1 MGIQHHEV
9 AENATSIHISSA
21 TPSVI
26 NATTTDTA
34 NLAFERIFQV
44 TDAAGANT
52 GWTDSTY
59 NNVIPRGFQFNGLE
73 GNPTGAAG
81 AFMSYI
87 PAGTQRADGNT
98 TEGIFSLDV
107 FGATDANDYA
117 NQISTYLNFFTF
129 GNGNPIYARNA
140 DGSLNDSTATTY
152 YFRLKDGVEFSRN
165 GSVIYFHDTLNTV
178 TEAITWDLGT
188 NGSGATFIN
197 TGSINGFSVTG
208 DNDYSNVR
216 DTANA
221 FRTLT
226 REMYSCNGTNRTF
239 PLTNMPE
246 AVGNIEVI
254 LDIPSPASQ
263 ERVYDWQ
270 FIQGTK
276 SIFFNEDRP
285 IPGGREN
292 AIPPAGSTLTV
303 VYYALGSTSE
313 PLTTTNYEDGG
324 SYTRLGYDNNLVDS
338 HAFGD
343 FSRYFDVNIDFDA
356 TPNRNQFGGIRI
368 TSPNTSSAGADSPIN
383 LSPDEQG
390 VDGRWALLYG
400 NNTRTSPGW
409 LTDNRF
415 MCNGLAADSTAAD
428 VRDQFVAN
436 YDKNTSGTT
445 IATLGTVEA
454 IGVSGFRFTP
464 FTGAYTDVFL
474 PQDTWGAGTIAAGPT
489 TTGFE
494 PALTTYFDS
503 DKMYFE
509 DNATLTIGGGNT
521 FKIGY
526 WLQPQFLATN
536 TRFTLDNGHLVVS
549 GSGKYQITGNA
560 RNEGRST
567 ARNGMLFEMLNGSSY
582 DNKVQRVSTA
592 TDISGFST
600 LTGAN
605 ASTQW
610 FPSQFDHQQ
619 GYLQVNFQDSFYNDF
634 SPQRTNHFFAP
645 GIYNNFKVTIDKPEG
660 GSQASNFGIFGQD
673 KVLDNFAIDIIS
685 AGSQDFNIFA
695 TATTSYASPDLSNP
709 KFINFAWATEI
720 PASETIDG
728 LPRAQ
733 GLDSAWWNTT
743 TFQYPTQSVIN
754 RMTWRDLQVTPAD
767 RLNTSRGRCQNFS
780 LGNLLYQGNPV
791 DGVTG
796 VFPYSAYNEGYSFTL
811 SSASVA
817 ETSGLGTVSMWN
829 TYDPSF
835 FYGGQP
841 LDRVIDSAYYQ
852 DETVED
858 LKVCIEGL
866 QGLANQPEGTGRL
879 AGDVSQGAAYP
890 EAGGDVNNGTGY
902 PDMVTNTVN
911 TSANVFDNTQD
922 AKQNHPWNP
931 TNLQE
936 SIEHSVG
943 ANGDTNITAT
953 TANQAGQLE
962 PGTTFIQHSST
973 SVTAITTD
981 ALVITSVGGNILWTS
996 GLGVPADISAVN
1008 GIQIVGSGNTY
1019 ETTVTLTFDSDNRD
1033 SGTITFGTRPG
1044 EIQALTQFNLVD
1056 IVDSVTSNHT
1066 VTGVNGETGVI
1077 TFTPALVGDLQSPTF
1092 FETLHVYVTNANGL
1106 EDIRYNADNKLLA
1119 GTTYQGEFND
1129 NNGFNVCYLRGVNV
1143 SSLGNGDGTFTIP
1156 RLYTDNND
1164 IAGSQLNDWFVYRRR
1179 NGFRPAFRNIAFND
1193 SEVVEAIQFDPIL
1206 DPYWESNTT
1215 EGIKVFTDAIDA
1227 IKTGNA
1233 APLVSTGTV
1242 SFITTSSSTGLPNNH
1257 NTIYRRMELAD
1268 NEQLVTGTKTA
1279 YGGRA
1284 SKFSRVFDLD
1294 NPVQGNL
1301 AVLNE
1306 TIGMTFGLRNDTLKG
1321 TGAEATT
1328 ILGYNVGDNVFELDV
1343 VGARQLQMDVVGNS
1357 GGDGIVVTNGG
1368 SGVLILANS
1377 NWNADS
1383 LDLQVPANILA
1394 TTITTVGNQEY
1405 EGDTNLQSSTLTTAA
1420 GDVTFDAVEQATAT
1434 TIDLDAGTLTVVGN
1448 ATFIA
1453 ESSIDVDTVAM
1464 GTSFLL
1470 NDSIMITNFI
1480 TGGAL
1485 SMANDSRLE
1494 IFNDV
1499 VLSGTMD
1506 DSTIIAD
1513 GRLQLTGDTTAMA
1526 ITGFDG
1532 NEVVVLDGTSLND
1545 IVENTGNISINANTD
1560 GSRFGTLSNPA
1571 GSITFAAGISIL
1583 DTDAYSGGTITLA
1596 NTVGSTDN
1604 GSNSTFNASTIS
1616 QPQTTGNSI
1625 TRCNLTAT
1633 NVTVTNATDCIMDGS
1648 TTNTI
1653 IGDSLRNVWLHDGR
1667 VNPGAGVTSPTSTED
1682 TITVNGVDLR
1692 LTGNITDLRV
1702 GSGIR
1707 AGYIATLNNFTD
1719 GIIDCEQLF
1728 VDKNITGS
1736 TIDTYQLNSTAFPGN
1751 DTITS
1756 NITIGKLL
1764 SGDADQPTSQ
1774 IEDNVSSAIS
1784 LRHNTR
1790 LVVEGTQEAST
1801 AASISGPTDTNTAEV
1816 QFGTPVEGGFLT
1828 DITILSAPTDDNV
1841 NWSPISF
1848 DNVDINATQVG
1859 RLRFQST
1866 GDVNILKGP
1875 QHTSG
1880 TSDFDQSSSALQAW
1894 KEDSP
1899 GFVNLDWLGSDTSVA
1914 PIPIANVAQT
1924 NGWDTLIVDQRLAN
1938 EGTGKVWK
1946 LIRGTETSESDVY
1959 NVRAEAWDF
1968 ALGEEIQ
1975 TDVSISN
1982 AIGSTVDLVIPASYS
1997 DRPTGAG
2004 DVTTPNPTVQ
2014 AYYDQNPW
2022 NIELPLVPFTITYTR
2037 AGIGRLEVYYRGLD
2051 GVMGL
2056 KIIPYGADAST
2067 TITLDETEV
2076 AVNSTPV
2083 ATVSSA
2089 DTNGLGVGINET
2101 LILGVTLNIE
2111 VSGNNLKASSFDR
2124 PFTTVQAAAR
2134 YNNATLTGDTFNQ
2147 KIYLSGKNLM
2157 PEEVSEATLSQIW
2170 LEGMCNETQ
2179 TANSAP
2185 MHVILRQE
2193 NADATVTNAAYWFG
2207 AQQSRF
2213 EYNEQ
2218 KMSFTSTTSNADD
2231 QDRACSFMLHTGT
2244 SLTADDAQNI
2254 ATLANEYFSIFTVPT
2269 SLNAAQISTLVEEDI
2284 EGILDRRDLTK
2295 DNTFRIGLGIPT
2307 KKS

>member
-1 MGIQHHEV
+1 MGIQHHEI

-26 NATTTDTA
+26 NATTSDTA
-34 NLAFERIFQV
+34 GLAFERIFQV
-44 TDAAGANT
+44 TDAAGINT
-52 GWTDSTY
+52 DWTDAAY
-59 NNVIPRGFQFNGLE
+59 NAVSPRGFQFNGLA

-81 AFMSYI
+81 AFLSYI
-87 PAGTQRADGNT
+87 PAGTLRADGNT

-117 NQISTYLNFFTF
+117 EQIVTYLNFFTL

-140 DGSLNDSTATTY
+140 DGSLNDGGSIY
-152 YFRLKDGVEFSRN
+152 YFVLRDGVEFSRN
-165 GSVIYFHDTLNTV
+165 GSVIYFHDTLNLE
-178 TEAITWDLGT
+178 TEAIAWDLGT
-188 NGSGATFIN
+188 NGSGANFIS

-221 FRTLT
+221 FRTSI
-226 REMYSCNGTNRTF
+226 REMYACNGTNRDF

-246 AVGNIEVI
+246 ATGNIEI
-254 LDIPSPASQ
+254 IHDDPFTPFQGRLFN
-263 ERVYDWQ
+263 WQ
-270 FIQGTK
+270 IVRGTK
-276 SIFFNEDRP
+276 TINFNADS
-285 IPGGREN
+285 IPG
-292 AIPPAGSTLTV
+292 AGTTITV

-343 FSRYFDVNIDFDA
+343 FSEYFDVNIDFDA

-390 VDGRWALLYG
+390 VAGRWAILYG
-400 NNTRTSPGW
+400 NSSRTSPGW

-415 MCNGLAADSTAAD
+415 MCNGLTATSTAAD

-436 YDKNTSGTT
+436 VGKTTSGGDRTL
-445 IATLGTVEA
+445 LGTVEA

-464 FTGAYTDVFL
+464 FTGSYTDVFL
-474 PQDTWGAGTIAAGPT
+474 PSDTWGAGTIAAGPT
-489 TTGFE
+489 TRGFE

-567 ARNGMLFEMLNGSSY
+567 ARNGMLFEMINGSSY

-645 GIYNNFKVTIDKPEG
+645 GIYNNFKITIDKPDG

-673 KVLDNFAIDIIS
+673 KVLDNLAIDIIS

-709 KFINFAWATEI
+709 KFINFAWATAI

-728 LPRAQ
+728 TARAQ

-754 RMTWRDLQVTPAD
+754 RMTWRDLQETPAD

-796 VFPYSAYNEGYSFTL
+796 VFPYSAYNVGYSFTL
-811 SSASVA
+811 SSASTT

-835 FYGGQP
+835 FYSGNP
-841 LDRVIDSAYYQ
+841 LNRVIDSAYYQ
-852 DETVED
+852 DNTVED

-922 AKQNHPWNP
+922 AKQNHPWAP
-931 TNLQE
+931 TDIITTVTHADRN
-936 SIEHSVG
+936 SG
-943 ANGDTNITAT
+943 ATFLAAT
-953 TANQAGQLE
+953 PSGQVADLRK
-962 PGTTFIQHSST
+962 GSTFIQHSST
-973 SVTAITTD
+973 SVTDLSNAMT
-981 ALVITSVGGNILWTS
+981 ITSGGGTTFRWTS
-996 GLGVPADISAVN
+996 GLQIGDVSTAN
-1008 GIQIVGSGNTY
+1008 GIRIVSSNNVY
-1019 ETTVTLTFDSDNRD
+1019 ETSVTVTFDSDNND
-1033 SGTITFGTRPG
+1033 SGTIVFGSAQN
-1044 EIQALTQFNLVD
+1044 ELTTLTEFYPVF
-1056 IVDSVTSNHT
+1056 IVDGVTSDHT
-1066 VTGVNGETGVI
+1066 VTNVDHNAGVV
-1077 TFTPALVGDLQSPTF
+1077 TFTPALVGGLSSPTVF
-1092 FETLHVYVTNANGL
+1092 TTNPIYVTNEKGL
-1106 EDIRYNADNKLLA
+1106 EDIRYCEDNKLLA
-1119 GTTYQGEFND
+1119 GATYQGAFND

-1193 SEVVEAIQFDPIL
+1193 SEVVEAVQFDPIL
-1206 DPYWESNTT
+1206 DPYWESNTL
-1215 EGIKVFTDAIDA
+1215 EGIKVFTDDIDGV
-1227 IKTGNA
+1227 KTGNS

-1242 SFITTSSSTGLPNNH
+1242 SFITTGSTTGLPNNH
-1257 NTIYRRMELAD
+1257 NTVYRRIELAD
-1268 NEQLVTGTKTA
+1268 NEQLVTGTKTP
-1279 YGGRA
+1279 YGGRS

-1306 TIGMTFGLRNDTLKG
+1306 TIGMTFGLRDNIFKG

-1343 VGARQLQMDVVGNS
+1343 AGARTLQMDVVGNS

-1368 SGVLILANS
+1368 SGVLTLSNS
-1377 NWNADS
+1377 SWNADS
-1383 LDLQVPANILA
+1383 VDVKVPTNIFS

-1405 EGDTNLQSSTLTTAA
+1405 EGDTNVQSSTLTTPT
-1420 GDVTFDAVEQATAT
+1420 GDITFDKVEEATAS
-1434 TIDLDAGTLTVVGN
+1434 TIDLDAGTLTVVGD

-1453 ESSIDVDTVAM
+1453 ESNINVTTVAM

-1470 NDSIMITNFI
+1470 NNSTMVADTI

-1485 SMANDSRLE
+1485 SLQNNSRLE
-1494 IFNDV
+1494 IFNDST
-1499 VLSGTMD
+1499 LSGEMD
-1506 DSTIIAD
+1506 DSTIITD
-1513 GRLQLTGDTTAMA
+1513 GDLTLTNTTQSMIINGFGGDENLNLSGTGDGDTIDNVAAVTYDPTAH
-1526 ITGFDG
+1526 IT
-1532 NEVVVLDGTSLND
+1532 NET
-1545 IVENTGNISINANTD
+1545 
-1560 GSRFGTLSNPA
+1560 
-1571 GSITFAAGISIL
+1571 ITAS
-1583 DTDAYSGGTITLA
+1583 GTITLP
-1596 NTVGSTDN
+1596 NEVSGPL
-1604 GSNSTFNASTIS
+1604 GSNSTFIGDTIS
-1616 QPQTTGNSI
+1616 QPQTTGNKI
-1625 TRCNLTAT
+1625 DRCNLIARLL
-1633 NVTVTNATDCIMDGS
+1633 TVVNATDCIMDG
-1648 TTNTI
+1648 TDRNTI
-1653 IGDSLRNVWLHDGR
+1653 VGDSVRNVWLHDGR
-1667 VNPGAGVTSPTSTED
+1667 VNPGAGVTTPTSTED

-1692 LTGNITDLRV
+1692 LNGDITDLRV

-1707 AGYIATLNNFTD
+1707 AGYIATLNNFID
-1719 GIIDCEQLF
+1719 GILFCEQLF
-1728 VDKNITGS
+1728 VDKNISGS
-1736 TIDTYQLNSTAFPGN
+1736 TVDTLQLNSTDFPGN
-1751 DTITS
+1751 DAITS

-1764 SGDADQPTSQ
+1764 STDLDQPTSQ
-1774 IEDNVSSAIS
+1774 IEDNVSSTIN
-1784 LRHNTR
+1784 LRHNTH
-1790 LVVEGTQEAST
+1790 LILEGTQLEST
-1801 AASISGPTDTNTAEV
+1801 AASISGPTDSNTAEV
-1816 QFGTPVEGGFLT
+1816 EFGTPVEGGFLT
-1828 DITILSAPTDDNV
+1828 DITILKATTSDTKD
-1841 NWSPISF
+1841 WSPLSF
-1848 DNVDINATQVG
+1848 DNVDMSATEVG
-1859 RLRFQST
+1859 RIRFDST
-1866 GDVNILKGP
+1866 GDVTILRGP
-1875 QHTSG
+1875 QPSG
-1880 TSDFDQSSSALQAW
+1880 TVSDFDQSSSALQAW

-1899 GFVNLDWLGSDTSVA
+1899 GFVNLDWIGALAVA
-1914 PIPIANVAQT
+1914 PIAISEVAT
-1924 NGWDTLIVDQRLAN
+1924 SNGWEYLIVDQKQ
-1938 EGTGKVWK
+1938 EGGEIWK
-1946 LIRGTETSESDVY
+1946 IIKGTETSEANVF
-1959 NVRAEAWDF
+1959 NVRAEVHSTT
-1968 ALGEEIQ
+1968 Q
-1975 TDVSISN
+1975 TDVSVSN
-1982 AIGSTVDLVIPASYS
+1982 GIGSDVVITTPDSFEDA
-1997 DRPTGAG
+1997 PTGAG
-2004 DVTTPNPTVQ
+2004 STTVPTT
-2014 AYYDQNPW
+2014 ANGLSNYYSVAPW
-2022 NIELPLVPFTITYTR
+2022 SIELPVEPFTLTFTR
-2037 AGIGRLEVYYRGLD
+2037 PGVHRLEVHYTDRG
-2051 GVMGL
+2051 GVSQAKYLG
-2056 KIIPYGADAST
+2056 YGSDAT
-2067 TITLDETEV
+2067 DTITLDETEV
-2076 AVNSTPV
+2076 AINTTVNSYT
-2083 ATVSSA
+2083 SA
-2089 DTNGLGVGINET
+2089 ADSLGVGIGT
-2101 LILGVTLNIE
+2101 TAYLVLGIDANIE
-2111 VSGNNLKASSFDR
+2111 VSTNNLKSGSFER
-2124 PFTTVQAAAR
+2124 LLTTAEAAASF
-2134 YNNATLTGDTFNQ
+2134 NSATTTGTVSN
-2147 KIYLSGKNLM
+2147 KKLYLSGKNLDAEVQ
-2157 PEEVSEATLSQIW
+2157 PEPNLSQIW
-2170 LEGMCNETQ
+2170 MEGMCNITQ
-2179 TANSAP
+2179 TLTSSALIE
-2185 MHVILRQE
+2185 VIIQE
-2193 NADATVTNAAYWFG
+2193 GNAAFFG
-2207 AQQSRF
+2207 FLPARF
-2213 EYNEQ
+2213 QYNENR
-2218 KMSFTSTTSNADD
+2218 MSFTSTTAVSASTEENCA
-2231 QDRACSFMLHTGT
+2231 FMQHTGG
-2244 SLTADDAQNI
+2244 SATARAAQNI
-2254 ATLANEYFSIFTVPT
+2254 ATLGNEDFGINTIPANSFTTP
-2269 SLNAAQISTLVEEDI
+2269 EEI
-2284 EGILDRRDLTK
+2284 EAILDRRDLTK
-2295 DNTFRIGLGIPT
+2295 DNVENIGLGIPT
-2307 KKS
+2307 DVSEE

>member
-1 MGIQHHEV
+1 MGIQHHEI

-44 TDAAGANT
+44 TDAAGAGT
-52 GWTDSTY
+52 DWTDAAY
-59 NNVIPRGFQFNGLE
+59 NAVSPRGFQFNGLS
-73 GNPTGAAG
+73 GNPTGAEG

-87 PAGTQRADGNT
+87 PAGTLRADGNT

-107 FGATDANDYA
+107 FGATDANDYV
-117 NQISTYLNFFTF
+117 NQIVTYLNFFTL

-140 DGSLNDSTATTY
+140 DGSLNDGGSIY

-165 GSVIYFHDTLNTV
+165 GSVIYFHDTLNIN

-188 NGSGATFIN
+188 NGSGATFIS

-208 DNDYSNVR
+208 NNDYSNVR

-221 FRTLT
+221 FRTLI
-226 REMYSCNGTNRTF
+226 REMYSCDGENRTF

-254 LDIPSPASQ
+254 LDIPSTPPF
-263 ERVYDWQ
+263 EDRVYDWQ

-276 SIFFNEDRP
+276 SIFFNEDRL
-285 IPGGREN
+285 IPGGTES

-343 FSRYFDVNIDFDA
+343 FSKYYDVNIDFDA

-368 TSPNTSSAGADSPIN
+368 TTPNTSSAGADSPIN

-390 VDGRWALLYG
+390 VAGRWALLYG

-409 LTDNRF
+409 LTSNRF
-415 MCNGLAADSTAAD
+415 MCNGLTATSTAAD

-445 IATLGTVEA
+445 IATFGTVEA

-464 FTGAYTDVFL
+464 FTGAYTNVFL
-474 PQDTWGAGTIAAGPT
+474 PSDTWGAGTIAAGPT
-489 TTGFE
+489 TRGFE

-509 DNATLTIGGGNT
+509 DDTTLTIGGGNT
-521 FKIGY
+521 FKMGY
-526 WLQPQFLATN
+526 WLQPQFLANN
-536 TRFTLDNGHLVVS
+536 TRFTLDNGHFVTS

-560 RNEGRST
+560 KNEGRST
-567 ARNGMLFEMLNGSSY
+567 PRNGMLFEMLNGSSY
-582 DNKVQRVSTA
+582 DNQVKRVSTA
-592 TDISGFST
+592 ADISGFST
-600 LTGAN
+600 LMGAN

-645 GIYNNFKVTIDKPEG
+645 GIYNNFKVTIDKPDG

-695 TATTSYASPDLSNP
+695 TATTSYTSPDLSNP
-709 KFINFAWATEI
+709 KFIDFAWNTAI

-728 LPRAQ
+728 AGRAQ

-811 SSASVA
+811 SSAAVA

-835 FYGGQP
+835 FYSGQP

-922 AKQNHPWNP
+922 AKQNHPWAPTPIITSVTHANRNSGATFLAANP
-931 TNLQE
+931 
-936 SIEHSVG
+936 S
-943 ANGDTNITAT
+943 
-953 TANQAGQLE
+953 GQVADLRT
-962 PGTTFIQHSST
+962 GSTFIQHSST
-973 SVTAITTD
+973 SVTDLSNAMT
-981 ALVITSVGGNILWTS
+981 ITSGGGNTYMWTS
-996 GLGVPADISAVN
+996 GLQIGDVSTAN
-1008 GIQIVGSGNTY
+1008 GIRIVSSSNVY
-1019 ETTVTLTFDSDNRD
+1019 ETSVVITFDSDNRD
-1033 SGTITFGTRPG
+1033 SGTITFGSAPS
-1044 EIQALTQFNLVD
+1044 EITTLTQFYPVF
-1056 IVDSVTSNHT
+1056 IVDGVTSNHT
-1066 VTGVNGETGVI
+1066 VTNVDHNAGVV
-1077 TFTPALVGDLQSPTF
+1077 TFTPALVGTLESPTVF
-1092 FETLHVYVTNANGL
+1092 TTNPIYVTNENGL
-1106 EDIRYNADNKLLA
+1106 EDIRYCEDNKLLA
-1119 GTTYQGEFND
+1119 GPTYQGAFND

-1193 SEVVEAIQFDPIL
+1193 GEIVEAVQFDPIL
-1206 DPYWESNTT
+1206 DPYWESNTL
-1215 EGIKVFTDAIDA
+1215 EGIKVFTDAIDGV
-1227 IKTGNA
+1227 KTGNS
-1233 APLVSTGTV
+1233 APIVSTGTV

-1257 NTIYRRMELAD
+1257 NTVYRRIELAD
-1268 NEQLVTGTKTA
+1268 NEQLVTGTKDRYNNTS
-1279 YGGRA
+1279 

-1306 TIGMTFGLRNDTLKG
+1306 TIGMTLLLRNDTLKG

-1328 ILGYNVGDNVFELDV
+1328 INGYNVGDNVFELDV
-1343 VGARQLQMDVVGNS
+1343 AGTRTLQMDVVGNS
-1357 GGDGIVVTNGG
+1357 GGDGIVVTDGSNGTA
-1368 SGVLILANS
+1368 VLTLANS
-1377 NWNADS
+1377 DWNVDNVDS
-1383 LDLQVPANILA
+1383 KVTSIVLA
-1394 TTITTVGNQEY
+1394 STVTTVGDQMY
-1405 EGDTNLQSSTLTTAA
+1405 EKNLQLNSSTLTTPT
-1420 GDVTFDAVEQATAT
+1420 GDITFDGVSQGTTA
-1434 TIDLDAGTLTVVGN
+1434 TIDLDAGTLTTTGA

-1453 ESSIDVDTVAM
+1453 QSSIDVTTSAM
-1464 GTSFLL
+1464 GSTFVL
-1470 NDSIMITNFI
+1470 NDSMMVADTI

-1485 SMANDSRLE
+1485 SMANNSRLE
-1494 IFNDV
+1494 IFNAST
-1499 VLSGTMD
+1499 LSGTMD
-1506 DSTIIAD
+1506 DSTIITD
-1513 GRLQLTGDTTAMA
+1513 GDLTLTGETTNMT
-1526 ITGFDG
+1526 ITGFGGDEDVNLGGVADG
-1532 NEVVVLDGTSLND
+1532 DTIANVADVTYDADAHITN
-1545 IVENTGNISINANTD
+1545 NT
-1560 GSRFGTLSNPA
+1560 
-1571 GSITFAAGISIL
+1571 ITAS
-1583 DTDAYSGGTITLA
+1583 GTITLS
-1596 NTVGSTDN
+1596 NEVTGPL
-1604 GSNSTFNASTIS
+1604 GSNSTFTAATIT
-1616 QPQTTGNSI
+1616 QPQTAGNKI
-1625 TRCNLTAT
+1625 DRCNLIADS
-1633 NVTVTNATDCIMDGS
+1633 VTVVNATDCIMDGT
-1648 TTNTI
+1648 TTNI
-1653 IGDSLRNVWLHDGR
+1653 VIGDSLRNLWLHDGR
-1667 VNPGAGVTSPTSTED
+1667 VNPGAGVTTPTSTED

-1692 LTGNITDLRV
+1692 LTGNITSLGV

-1707 AGYIATLNNFTD
+1707 AGYIATLNNFID
-1719 GIIDCEQLF
+1719 GNVDCQQLF

-1736 TIDTYQLNSTAFPGN
+1736 VIDTYQLNSTDFPGN

-1764 SGDADQPTSQ
+1764 STDADQPTSV
-1774 IEDNVSSAIS
+1774 IEDNVSSTIL

-1790 LVVEGTQEAST
+1790 LNLEGTQEAST
-1801 AASISGPTDTNTAEV
+1801 AASISGPVDTNTAQV

-1828 DITILSAPTDDNV
+1828 DITILNAAVSDSVD
-1841 NWSPISF
+1841 WSPLSF
-1848 DNVDINATQVG
+1848 DNVDMDATVSG
-1859 RLRFQST
+1859 RIRFAST
-1866 GDVNILKGP
+1866 GDVNILRGP
-1875 QHTSG
+1875 QHTG
-1880 TSDFDQSSSALQAW
+1880 GLSDFDASSSALQAW
-1894 KEDSP
+1894 KEDAP
-1899 GFVNLDWLGSDTSVA
+1899 GFVNLDWLGSDDSVA
-1914 PIPIANVAQT
+1914 PIPIANVAT
-1924 NGWDTLIVDQRLAN
+1924 ANGWEYLIVDQRLAG
-1938 EGTGKVWK
+1938 EGSGKVWK
-1946 LIRGTETSESDVY
+1946 LIKGTETSETNVF
-1959 NVRAEAWDF
+1959 NVRAEAWNF
-1968 ALGEEIQ
+1968 ALGAEIE

-1982 AIGSTVDLVIPASYS
+1982 GIGSDVTITTPADFEDAPS
-1997 DRPTGAG
+1997 GAG
-2004 DVTTPNPTVQ
+2004 SNSTPSAELE
-2014 AYYDQNPW
+2014 AYYDQAPW
-2022 NIELPLVPFTITYTR
+2022 NVFLPVEPFTLTFTR
-2037 AGIGRLEVYYRGLD
+2037 PGVHRLEVHYTDRG
-2051 GVMGL
+2051 GVSQAKYLG
-2056 KIIPYGADAST
+2056 YGANATD

-2076 AVNSTPV
+2076 QINTTVNAYT
-2083 ATVSSA
+2083 SA
-2089 DTNGLGVGINET
+2089 ADSLGVGIGTTAYLVEG
-2101 LILGVTLNIE
+2101 IDANIE
-2111 VSGNNLKASSFDR
+2111 VSTNNLKSGSFDR
-2124 PFTTVQAAAR
+2124 PLSTADAAAR
-2134 YNNATLTGDTFNQ
+2134 FNSATTTGTVSNKKLF
-2147 KIYLSGKNLM
+2147 LSGSMLDA
-2157 PEEVSEATLSQIW
+2157 EEQSEPALSQIW
-2170 LEGMCNETQ
+2170 LEGMCNITQ
-2179 TANSAP
+2179 TTTGSAL
-2185 MHVILRQE
+2185 IE
-2193 NADATVTNAAYWFG
+2193 III
-2207 AQQSRF
+2207 QQSNANFFGFQQQRF
-2213 EYNEQ
+2213 TYNEQ
-2218 KMSFTSTTSNADD
+2218 RVSFTSTTAVSDSTEENS
-2231 QDRACSFMLHTGT
+2231 SFMLHTGT
-2244 SLTADDAQNI
+2244 SSTAQEAQNI
-2254 ATLANEYFSIFTVPT
+2254 ATLANEFFGINTVPSVSFT
-2269 SLNAAQISTLVEEDI
+2269 SPDDI
-2284 EGILDRRDLTK
+2284 RAILDARDLTK
-2295 DNTFRIGLGIPT
+2295 QNVKLIGQLRPVNE
-2307 KKS
+2307 S

>member
-1 MGIQHHEV
+1 MGIQHHEI

-44 TDAAGANT
+44 TDAAGAGT
-52 GWTDSTY
+52 DWTDAAY
-59 NNVIPRGFQFNGLE
+59 NAVSPRGFQFNGLS
-73 GNPTGAAG
+73 GNPTGAEG

-87 PAGTQRADGNT
+87 PAGTLRADGNT

-107 FGATDANDYA
+107 FGATDANDYV
-117 NQISTYLNFFTF
+117 NQIVTYLNFFTL

-140 DGSLNDSTATTY
+140 DGSLNDGGSIY

-165 GSVIYFHDTLNTV
+165 GSVIYFHDTLNIN

-188 NGSGATFIN
+188 NGSGATFIS

-208 DNDYSNVR
+208 NNDYSNVR

-221 FRTLT
+221 FRTLI
-226 REMYSCNGTNRTF
+226 REMYSCDGENRTF

-254 LDIPSPASQ
+254 LDIPSTPPF
-263 ERVYDWQ
+263 EDRVYDWQ

-276 SIFFNEDRP
+276 SIFFNEDRL
-285 IPGGREN
+285 IPGGTES

-343 FSRYFDVNIDFDA
+343 FSKYYEVNIDFDA

-368 TSPNTSSAGADSPIN
+368 TTPNTSSAGADSPIN

-390 VDGRWALLYG
+390 VAGRWALLYG

-409 LTDNRF
+409 LTSNRF

-445 IATLGTVEA
+445 IATFGTVEA

-464 FTGAYTDVFL
+464 FTGAYTNVFL
-474 PQDTWGAGTIAAGPT
+474 PSDTWGAGTIAAGPT
-489 TTGFE
+489 TRGFE

-509 DNATLTIGGGNT
+509 DDTTLTIGGGNT
-521 FKIGY
+521 FKMGY
-526 WLQPQFLATN
+526 WLQPQFLANN
-536 TRFTLDNGHLVVS
+536 TRFTLDNGHFVTS

-560 RNEGRST
+560 KNEGRST
-567 ARNGMLFEMLNGSSY
+567 PRNGMLFEMINGSSY
-582 DNKVQRVSTA
+582 DNQVKRVSTA
-592 TDISGFST
+592 ADISGFST
-600 LTGAN
+600 LMGAN

-645 GIYNNFKVTIDKPEG
+645 GIYNNFKVTIDKPDG
-660 GSQASNFGIFGQD
+660 GTQASNFGIFGQD

-695 TATTSYASPDLSNP
+695 TATTSYTSPDLSNP
-709 KFINFAWATEI
+709 KFIDFAWNTAI

-728 LPRAQ
+728 AGRAQ

-754 RMTWRDLQVTPAD
+754 RMTWRDLQETPAD

-811 SSASVA
+811 SSAAVA

-922 AKQNHPWNP
+922 AKQNHPWAPTPIITSVTHANRNSGATFLAANP
-931 TNLQE
+931 
-936 SIEHSVG
+936 S
-943 ANGDTNITAT
+943 
-953 TANQAGQLE
+953 GQVADLRT
-962 PGTTFIQHSST
+962 GSTFIQHSST
-973 SVTAITTD
+973 SVTDLSNTMT
-981 ALVITSVGGNILWTS
+981 ITSGGGNTYMWTS
-996 GLGVPADISAVN
+996 GLQIGDVSTAN
-1008 GIQIVGSGNTY
+1008 GIRIVSSSNVY
-1019 ETTVTLTFDSDNRD
+1019 ETSVVITFDSDNRD
-1033 SGTITFGTRPG
+1033 SGTITFGSAPS
-1044 EIQALTQFNLVD
+1044 EITTLTQFYPVF
-1056 IVDSVTSNHT
+1056 IVDGVTSNHT
-1066 VTGVNGETGVI
+1066 VTNVDHNAGVV
-1077 TFTPALVGDLQSPTF
+1077 TFTPALVGTLESPTVF
-1092 FETLHVYVTNANGL
+1092 TTEPIYVTNANGL
-1106 EDIRYNADNKLLA
+1106 EDIRYCEDNKLLA
-1119 GTTYQGEFND
+1119 GPTYQGAFND

-1193 SEVVEAIQFDPIL
+1193 GEVVEAIQFDPIL
-1206 DPYWESNTT
+1206 DPYWESNTI
-1215 EGIKVFTDAIDA
+1215 EGIKVFTDAIDGV
-1227 IKTGNA
+1227 KTGNS

-1257 NTIYRRMELAD
+1257 NTVYRRIELAD
-1268 NEQLVTGTKTA
+1268 NEQLVTGTKDRYNNTS
-1279 YGGRA
+1279 

-1306 TIGMTFGLRNDTLKG
+1306 TIGMTLLLRNDTLKG

-1328 ILGYNVGDNVFELDV
+1328 INGYNVGDNVFELDV
-1343 VGARQLQMDVVGNS
+1343 AGTRTLQMDVVGNS
-1357 GGDGIVVTNGG
+1357 GGDGIVVTDGSNGTA
-1368 SGVLILANS
+1368 VLTLANS
-1377 NWNADS
+1377 DWNVDNVDS
-1383 LDLQVPANILA
+1383 KVTSIVLA
-1394 TTITTVGNQEY
+1394 STVTTVGDQMY
-1405 EGDTNLQSSTLTTAA
+1405 EKNLQLNSSTLTTPT
-1420 GDVTFDAVEQATAT
+1420 GDITFDGVSQGTTA
-1434 TIDLDAGTLTVVGN
+1434 TIDLDAGTLTTTGA

-1453 ESSIDVDTVAM
+1453 QSSIDVTTSAM
-1464 GTSFLL
+1464 GSTFVL
-1470 NDSIMITNFI
+1470 NDSMMVADTI

-1485 SMANDSRLE
+1485 SMANNSRLE
-1494 IFNDV
+1494 IFNAST
-1499 VLSGTMD
+1499 LSGTMD
-1506 DSTIIAD
+1506 DSTIITD
-1513 GRLQLTGDTTAMA
+1513 GDLTLTGETTNMT
-1526 ITGFDG
+1526 ITGFGGDEDVNLG
-1532 NEVVVLDGTSLND
+1532 GVANGDTIANVADVTYDADAHITN
-1545 IVENTGNISINANTD
+1545 NTINA
-1560 GSRFGTLSNPA
+1560 S
-1571 GSITFAAGISIL
+1571 
-1583 DTDAYSGGTITLA
+1583 GTITLS
-1596 NTVGSTDN
+1596 NEVTGPL
-1604 GSNSTFNASTIS
+1604 GSNSTFTANTIT
-1616 QPQTTGNSI
+1616 QPQTAGNKI
-1625 TRCNLTAT
+1625 DRCNLIADS
-1633 NVTVTNATDCIMDGS
+1633 VTVVNATDCIMDGT
-1648 TTNTI
+1648 TTNI
-1653 IGDSLRNVWLHDGR
+1653 VIGDSLRNIWLHDGR
-1667 VNPGAGVTSPTSTED
+1667 VNPGAGVTTPTSTED

-1692 LTGNITDLRV
+1692 LTGNITSLGV

-1707 AGYIATLNNFTD
+1707 AGYIATLNNFID
-1719 GIIDCEQLF
+1719 GNVDCQQLF

-1736 TIDTYQLNSTAFPGN
+1736 VIDTYQLNSTDFPGN

-1764 SGDADQPTSQ
+1764 SSDADQPTSV
-1774 IEDNVSSAIS
+1774 IEDNVSSSIS

-1790 LVVEGTQEAST
+1790 LNLEGTQEAST
-1801 AASISGPTDTNTAEV
+1801 AASISGPVDTNTAQV

-1828 DITILSAPTDDNV
+1828 DITILNTAVSDSVD
-1841 NWSPISF
+1841 WSPLSF
-1848 DNVDINATQVG
+1848 DNVDMDATVSG
-1859 RLRFQST
+1859 RIRFAST
-1866 GDVNILKGP
+1866 GDVNILRGP
-1875 QHTSG
+1875 QHTG
-1880 TSDFDQSSSALQAW
+1880 GLSDFDASSSALQAW
-1894 KEDSP
+1894 KEDAP
-1899 GFVNLDWLGSDTSVA
+1899 GFVNLDWLGSDDSVA
-1914 PIPIANVAQT
+1914 PIPIANVAT
-1924 NGWDTLIVDQRLAN
+1924 ANGWEYLIVDQRLAG
-1938 EGTGKVWK
+1938 EGSGKVWK
-1946 LIRGTETSESDVY
+1946 LIKGTETSETNVF
-1959 NVRAEAWDF
+1959 NVRAEAWNF
-1968 ALGEEIQ
+1968 ALGAEIE

-1982 AIGSTVDLVIPASYS
+1982 GIGSDVTITTPADFEDAPS
-1997 DRPTGAG
+1997 GAG
-2004 DVTTPNPTVQ
+2004 SNSTPSAELE
-2014 AYYDQNPW
+2014 AYYDQAPW
-2022 NIELPLVPFTITYTR
+2022 NVFLPVEPFTLTFTR
-2037 AGIGRLEVYYRGLD
+2037 PGVHRLEVHYTDRG
-2051 GVMGL
+2051 GVSQAKYLG
-2056 KIIPYGADAST
+2056 YGADAT
-2067 TITLDETEV
+2067 DTITLDETEV
-2076 AVNSTPV
+2076 QINTTVNSYT
-2083 ATVSSA
+2083 SA
-2089 DTNGLGVGINET
+2089 ADSLGVGIGTTAYLVEG
-2101 LILGVTLNIE
+2101 IDANIE
-2111 VSGNNLKASSFDR
+2111 VSTNNLKSGSFDR
-2124 PFTTVQAAAR
+2124 PLSTADAAAR
-2134 YNNATLTGDTFNQ
+2134 FNSATTTGTVSQ
-2147 KIYLSGKNLM
+2147 KKLFLSGSMLDA
-2157 PEEVSEATLSQIW
+2157 EEQSEPALSQIW
-2170 LEGMCNETQ
+2170 LEGMCNITQ
-2179 TANSAP
+2179 TTTGSAL
-2185 MHVILRQE
+2185 IE
-2193 NADATVTNAAYWFG
+2193 III
-2207 AQQSRF
+2207 QQSNANFFGFQQQRF
-2213 EYNEQ
+2213 TYNEQ
-2218 KMSFTSTTSNADD
+2218 RVSFTSTTAVSDSTEENS
-2231 QDRACSFMLHTGT
+2231 SFMLHTGT
-2244 SLTADDAQNI
+2244 SATAQEAQNI
-2254 ATLANEYFSIFTVPT
+2254 ATLANEFFGINTVPSVSFT
-2269 SLNAAQISTLVEEDI
+2269 SPDDI
-2284 EGILDRRDLTK
+2284 RAILDARDLTK
-2295 DNTFRIGLGIPT
+2295 QNVKLIGQLRPVNE
-2307 KKS
+2307 S

>member
-1 MGIQHHEV
+1 MGIQHHEI

-59 NNVIPRGFQFNGLE
+59 NAVSPRGFQFNGLS

-81 AFMSYI
+81 AFLSYI
-87 PAGTQRADGNT
+87 PAGTLRADGNT

-117 NQISTYLNFFTF
+117 NQIVTYLNFFTL

-140 DGSLNDSTATTY
+140 DGSLNDGGSIY

-165 GSVIYFHDTLNTV
+165 GSVIYFHDTLNV
-178 TEAITWDLGT
+178 NTEAITWDLGT
-188 NGSGATFIN
+188 NGSGATFIS

-221 FRTLT
+221 FRTLI
-226 REMYSCNGTNRTF
+226 REMYSCDGENRTF

-254 LDIPSPASQ
+254 LNIPSPAS
-263 ERVYDWQ
+263 EDRVYDWQ

-343 FSRYFDVNIDFDA
+343 FSKYYEVNIDFDA

-368 TSPNTSSAGADSPIN
+368 TTPNTSSAGADSPIN

-390 VDGRWALLYG
+390 VAGRWALLYG

-409 LTDNRF
+409 LTSNRF

-445 IATLGTVEA
+445 IATFGTVEA
-454 IGVSGFRFTP
+454 VGVSGFRFTP
-464 FTGAYTDVFL
+464 DTGAYTNVFL
-474 PQDTWGAGTIAAGPT
+474 PSDTWGAGTIATGPT
-489 TTGFE
+489 TRGFE

-509 DNATLTIGGGNT
+509 DDATLTIGGGNT
-521 FKIGY
+521 FKLGY
-526 WLQPQFLATN
+526 WLQPQFLANN
-536 TRFTLDNGHLVVS
+536 TRFTLDNGHLVTS

-560 RNEGRST
+560 KNEGRST
-567 ARNGMLFEMLNGSSY
+567 PRNGMLFEMINGSSY
-582 DNKVQRVSTA
+582 DNQVKRVSTA
-592 TDISGFST
+592 ADISGFST
-600 LTGAN
+600 LMGAN

-634 SPQRTNHFFAP
+634 SPQRTNHYFAP
-645 GIYNNFKVTIDKPEG
+645 GIYNNFKVTIDKPDG

-673 KVLDNFAIDIIS
+673 KVLDNYAIDIIS

-695 TATTSYASPDLSNP
+695 TASTSYTSPDLSNP
-709 KFINFAWATEI
+709 KFIDFAWNTAI

-811 SSASVA
+811 SSAAAA

-835 FYGGQP
+835 FYSGQP

-879 AGDVSQGAAYP
+879 AGNVSQGAAYP

-911 TSANVFDNTQD
+911 TSANVFDNTQN
-922 AKQNHPWNP
+922 AKQNHPWAPTPIITSVTHANRNSGATFLAANP
-931 TNLQE
+931 
-936 SIEHSVG
+936 S
-943 ANGDTNITAT
+943 
-953 TANQAGQLE
+953 GQVADLRT
-962 PGTTFIQHSST
+962 GSTFIQHSST
-973 SVTAITTD
+973 SVTDLSNAMT
-981 ALVITSVGGNILWTS
+981 ITSGGGNTYMWTS
-996 GLGVPADISAVN
+996 GLQIGDVSTANGVR
-1008 GIQIVGSGNTY
+1008 IVSSSNVY
-1019 ETTVTLTFDSDNRD
+1019 ETSVTVTFDSDNRD
-1033 SGTITFGTRPG
+1033 SGTIVFGSAPS
-1044 EIQALTQFNLVD
+1044 EITTLTEFYPVF
-1056 IVDSVTSNHT
+1056 IVDGVTSNHT
-1066 VTGVNGETGVI
+1066 VTNVDHNAGVV
-1077 TFTPALVGDLQSPTF
+1077 TFTPALVGTLESPTVF
-1092 FETLHVYVTNANGL
+1092 TTEAIYVTNANGL
-1106 EDIRYNADNKLLA
+1106 EDIRYCEDNKLLA
-1119 GTTYQGEFND
+1119 GPTYQGAFND
-1129 NNGFNVCYLRGVNV
+1129 NNGFNVNYLRGVNV

-1164 IAGSQLNDWFVYRRR
+1164 IAGSQINDWFVYRRR

-1193 SEVVEAIQFDPIL
+1193 GEVVEAIQFDPIL
-1206 DPYWESNTT
+1206 DPYWESNTI
-1215 EGIKVFTDAIDA
+1215 EGIKVFTDAIDGV
-1227 IKTGNA
+1227 KTGNS

-1268 NEQLVTGTKTA
+1268 NEQLITGTKDRYNNTS
-1279 YGGRA
+1279 

-1294 NPVQGNL
+1294 NPVVGNL

-1306 TIGMTFGLRNDTLKG
+1306 TIGMTLLLRNDTLKG

-1328 ILGYNVGDNVFELDV
+1328 INGYNVGDNIFELDV
-1343 VGARQLQMDVVGNS
+1343 GGTRTLQMDVVGNS
-1357 GGDGIVVTNGG
+1357 GGDGIVVTDGSNGTA
-1368 SGVLILANS
+1368 VLTLANS
-1377 NWNADS
+1377 DWNVDNVDS
-1383 LDLQVPANILA
+1383 KVTSIVLA
-1394 TTITTVGNQEY
+1394 STVTTVGDQMY
-1405 EGDTNLQSSTLTTAA
+1405 EKNLQLNSSTMTTPTGDITFDGVSQGTTA
-1420 GDVTFDAVEQATAT
+1420 
-1434 TIDLDAGTLTVVGN
+1434 TIDLDAGTLTTTGA

-1453 ESSIDVDTVAM
+1453 QSSIDVTTSAM
-1464 GTSFLL
+1464 GSTFLL
-1470 NDSIMITNFI
+1470 NDSMMVTDTI

-1485 SMANDSRLE
+1485 SMANNSRLE
-1494 IFNDV
+1494 IFNAST
-1499 VLSGTMD
+1499 LSGTMD
-1506 DSTIIAD
+1506 DSTIITD
-1513 GRLQLTGDTTAMA
+1513 GDLTLTGETTNMT
-1526 ITGFDG
+1526 ITGFGGDENVNLGGVADG
-1532 NEVVVLDGTSLND
+1532 DTIANVADVTYDADAHITN
-1545 IVENTGNISINANTD
+1545 NT
-1560 GSRFGTLSNPA
+1560 
-1571 GSITFAAGISIL
+1571 ITAS
-1583 DTDAYSGGTITLA
+1583 GTITLS
-1596 NTVGSTDN
+1596 NEVTGPL
-1604 GSNSTFNASTIS
+1604 GSNSTFTATTIT
-1616 QPQTTGNSI
+1616 QPQTAGNKI
-1625 TRCNLTAT
+1625 DRCNLIADS
-1633 NVTVTNATDCIMDGS
+1633 VTVVNATDCVMDGA
-1648 TTNTI
+1648 TTNI
-1653 IGDSLRNVWLHDGR
+1653 VIGDSLRNLWLHDGR
-1667 VNPGAGVTSPTSTED
+1667 VNPGAGVTTPTSTED

-1692 LTGNITDLRV
+1692 LTGNITSLGV

-1707 AGYIATLNNFTD
+1707 AGYIATLNNFID
-1719 GIIDCEQLF
+1719 GNVDCQQLF

-1736 TIDTYQLNSTAFPGN
+1736 VIDTYQLNSTDFPGN

-1764 SGDADQPTSQ
+1764 SSDADQPTSV
-1774 IEDNVSSAIS
+1774 IEDNVSSTIL

-1790 LVVEGTQEAST
+1790 LNLEGTQEAST
-1801 AASISGPTDTNTAEV
+1801 AASISGPVDTNTAQV

-1828 DITILSAPTDDNV
+1828 DITILNTAVSDTQDWSAL
-1841 NWSPISF
+1841 SF
-1848 DNVDINATQVG
+1848 DNVDMDATVSG
-1859 RLRFQST
+1859 RIRFQSS
-1866 GDVNILKGP
+1866 GDVNILRGP
-1875 QHTSG
+1875 QHTG
-1880 TSDFDQSSSALQAW
+1880 GLSDFDASSSALQAW

-1899 GFVNLDWLGSDTSVA
+1899 GFVNLDWVGSDDSIA
-1914 PIPIANVAQT
+1914 PIPIANVAT
-1924 NGWDTLIVDQRLAN
+1924 ANGWEYLIVDQRLAG
-1938 EGTGKVWK
+1938 EGSGKVWK
-1946 LIRGTETSESDVY
+1946 LIKGTETSETNVF
-1959 NVRAEAWDF
+1959 NVRAEAWNF
-1968 ALGEEIQ
+1968 ALGAEIE
-1975 TDVSISN
+1975 TDVSVSN
-1982 AIGSTVDLVIPASYS
+1982 GIGSDVV
-1997 DRPTGAG
+1997 
-2004 DVTTPNPTVQ
+2004 VTTPADFADAPSGAGSNSTPSTELE
-2014 AYYDQNPW
+2014 AYYDQAPW
-2022 NIELPLVPFTITYTR
+2022 NIFQPIEPFTLTFTR
-2037 AGIGRLEVYYRGLD
+2037 PGVHRLEVHYTDRG
-2051 GVMGL
+2051 GVAQAKYLG
-2056 KIIPYGADAST
+2056 YGADAT
-2067 TITLDETEV
+2067 DTITLDETEV
-2076 AVNSTPV
+2076 QINTTVNSYT
-2083 ATVSSA
+2083 SA
-2089 DTNGLGVGINET
+2089 ADALGVGIGTNAYLVEG
-2101 LILGVTLNIE
+2101 IDANIE
-2111 VSGNNLKASSFDR
+2111 VSTNNLKSGSFDR
-2124 PFTTVQAAAR
+2124 PLTTANAAAR
-2134 YNNATLTGDTFNQ
+2134 FNSATTTGTVSQ
-2147 KIYLSGKNLM
+2147 KKLLLSGSELDA
-2157 PEEVSEATLSQIW
+2157 EEQGEPNLSQIW
-2170 LEGMCNETQ
+2170 LEGMCNITQ
-2179 TANSAP
+2179 TTEGSAL
-2185 MHVILRQE
+2185 IEIIIQE
-2193 NADATVTNAAYWFG
+2193 GNATFFG
-2207 AQQSRF
+2207 NQQSRF
-2213 EYNEQ
+2213 QYNEQ
-2218 KMSFTSTTSNADD
+2218 IMRFTSTTAVSKSTEENA
-2231 QDRACSFMLHTGT
+2231 SFMLHTGT
-2244 SLTADDAQNI
+2244 SATAQEAQNI
-2254 ATLANEYFSIFTVPT
+2254 ATFDNEFFGINTVPSDANT
-2269 SLNAAQISTLVEEDI
+2269 TPDDVREILKSVLNARRLTDENVRRL
-2284 EGILDRRDLTK
+2284 GILR
-2295 DNTFRIGLGIPT
+2295 PT
-2307 KKS
+2307 QPPQE

>member
-1 MGIQHHEV
+1 MGIQHHEI

-26 NATTTDTA
+26 NATTSDTA

-52 GWTDSTY
+52 DWTDAAY
-59 NNVIPRGFQFNGLE
+59 NAVSPRGFQFNGLE
-73 GNPTGAAG
+73 GNPTGAEG

-87 PAGTQRADGNT
+87 PAGTLRADGNT

-107 FGATDANDYA
+107 FGATDANDYV
-117 NQISTYLNFFTF
+117 NQIVTYLNFFTL

-140 DGSLNDSTATTY
+140 DGSLNDGGSIY

-165 GSVIYFHDTLNTV
+165 GSVIYFHDTLNLE

-188 NGSGATFIN
+188 NGSGATFIS

-208 DNDYSNVR
+208 NNDYSNVR

-221 FRTLT
+221 FRTSI
-226 REMYSCNGTNRTF
+226 REIYACNGTNRDF

-246 AVGNIEVI
+246 ATGNIEI
-254 LDIPSPASQ
+254 IHDDPITPFQGRLFN
-263 ERVYDWQ
+263 WQ
-270 FIQGTK
+270 LVRGTK
-276 SIFFNEDRP
+276 TINFNADS
-285 IPGGREN
+285 IPG
-292 AIPPAGSTLTV
+292 AGTSITV

-343 FSRYFDVNIDFDA
+343 FSEYFEVNIDFDA

-390 VDGRWALLYG
+390 VDGRWAILYG
-400 NNTRTSPGW
+400 NSSRVSPGW

-415 MCNGLAADSTAAD
+415 MCNGLTATSTAAD

-436 YDKNTSGTT
+436 VGKTTSGGDRTL
-445 IATLGTVEA
+445 LGTVEA
-454 IGVSGFRFTP
+454 VGVSGFRFTP
-464 FTGAYTDVFL
+464 FTGSYTNVFL
-474 PQDTWGAGTIAAGPT
+474 PSDTWGAGTIAAGPT

-509 DNATLTIGGGNT
+509 DDATLTIGGGNT
-521 FKIGY
+521 FKLGY

-582 DNKVQRVSTA
+582 DNQVKRVSTA

-645 GIYNNFKVTIDKPEG
+645 GIYNNFKVTIDKSDG

-728 LPRAQ
+728 AGRAQ

-754 RMTWRDLQVTPAD
+754 RMTWRDLQETPAD

-835 FYGGQP
+835 FYSGQP
-841 LDRVIDSAYYQ
+841 LNRVIDSAYYQ

-922 AKQNHPWNP
+922 AKQNHPWAP
-931 TNLQE
+931 TP
-936 SIEHSVG
+936 IITSVTHANRNSG
-943 ANGDTNITAT
+943 ASFLAAT
-953 TANQAGQLE
+953 PSGQVADLRV
-962 PGTTFIQHSST
+962 GSTFIQHSST
-973 SVTAITTD
+973 SVTDLSNAMT
-981 ALVITSVGGNILWTS
+981 ITSGGGNVFRWTS
-996 GLGVPADISAVN
+996 GLQIGDVSTAN
-1008 GIQIVGSGNTY
+1008 GIRIVSSNNVY
-1019 ETTVTLTFDSDNRD
+1019 ETSVAITFDSDNND
-1033 SGTITFGTRPG
+1033 SGTITFGSAPS
-1044 EIQALTQFNLVD
+1044 EITTLTQFYPVF
-1056 IVDSVTSNHT
+1056 IVDGVTSNHT
-1066 VTGVNGETGVI
+1066 VTNVDYNAGVV
-1077 TFTPALVGDLQSPTF
+1077 TFTPALVGTLESPTVF
-1092 FETLHVYVTNANGL
+1092 TTEAIYVTNANGL
-1106 EDIRYNADNKLLA
+1106 EDIRYCEDNKLLA
-1119 GTTYQGEFND
+1119 GATYQGAFND

-1156 RLYTDNND
+1156 RLHTDNND
-1164 IAGSQLNDWFVYRRR
+1164 IAGSQLDDWFVYRRR
-1179 NGFRPAFRNIAFND
+1179 NGFRPAFRNNAFND
-1193 SEVVEAIQFDPIL
+1193 GEIVEAVQFDPIL
-1206 DPYWESNTT
+1206 DPYWESNTV
-1215 EGIKVFTDAIDA
+1215 EGIKVFTDAIDGV
-1227 IKTGNA
+1227 KTGNS

-1242 SFITTSSSTGLPNNH
+1242 SFITTGSTTGLPNNH
-1257 NTIYRRMELAD
+1257 NTVYRRIELAD
-1268 NEQLVTGTKTA
+1268 NEQLVTGTKTS
-1279 YGGRA
+1279 YSGRA

-1328 ILGYNVGDNVFELDV
+1328 ITGYNVGDNIFELDV
-1343 VGARQLQMDVVGNS
+1343 VGARTLQMDIVGNS
-1357 GGDGIVVTNGG
+1357 GGAGISVTDGG
-1368 SGVLILANS
+1368 SGVLFLANS
-1377 NWNADS
+1377 SWNADS
-1383 LDLQVPANILA
+1383 VDVKVPANIIS

-1405 EGDTNLQSSTLTTAA
+1405 EGDANVQASTLITPT
-1420 GDVTFDAVEQATAT
+1420 GDITFDAVEQGTGA

-1464 GTSFLL
+1464 GTSFTL
-1470 NDSIMITNFI
+1470 NDSTMITNFI

-1485 SMANDSRLE
+1485 TMANNSRLE
-1494 IFNDV
+1494 IFNDAT
-1499 VLSGTMD
+1499 LSGTLD
-1506 DSTIIAD
+1506 DSTIITD
-1513 GRLQLTGDTTAMA
+1513 GNLTASGDTTAMV
-1526 ITGFDG
+1526 INGFDG
-1532 NEVVVLDGTSLND
+1532 NEVISLSGVSIND
-1545 IVENTGNISINANTD
+1545 IVENIGNVSISANTT

-1571 GSITFAAGISIL
+1571 GSITFSAGISVL
-1583 DTDAYSGGTITLA
+1583 DTDAYSGGTITLP

-1625 TRCNLTAT
+1625 TRCNLTGT
-1633 NVTVTNATDCIMDGS
+1633 SVTVTNATDCIMDGT
-1648 TTNTI
+1648 TTNI
-1653 IGDSLRNVWLHDGR
+1653 VIGDSVRNVWLHDGR
-1667 VNPGAGVTSPTSTED
+1667 VNPGAGVTTPTSTED

-1692 LTGNITDLRV
+1692 LNGNITDLRV

-1707 AGYIATLNNFTD
+1707 AGYIATLNNFID
-1719 GIIDCEQLF
+1719 GIVDCEQIN

-1736 TIDTYQLNSTAFPGN
+1736 TIDTYQLNEVMFPGN
-1751 DTITS
+1751 NMITS

-1764 SGDADQPTSQ
+1764 STDADVPTSV
-1774 IEDNVSSAIS
+1774 IENNVSSSIS
-1784 LRHNTR
+1784 LRHNTY
-1790 LVVEGTQEAST
+1790 LILEGTQEAST
-1801 AASISGPTDTNTAEV
+1801 AASISGPTDSNTAEV
-1816 QFGTPVEGGFLT
+1816 EFGTPVEGGFLT
-1828 DITILSAPTDDNV
+1828 DITILNAAVSDSV
-1841 NWSPISF
+1841 NWAALSF
-1848 DNVDINATQVG
+1848 DNVDIDATNPG
-1859 RLRFQST
+1859 RIRFDST
-1866 GDVNILKGP
+1866 GDVEILRGP
-1875 QHTSG
+1875 QPSG
-1880 TSDFDQSSSALQAW
+1880 TVSDFDASSSALQAW

-1899 GFVNLDWLGSDTSVA
+1899 GFVNLDWIGALAVA
-1914 PIPIANVAQT
+1914 PIAISEVAT
-1924 NGWDTLIVDQRLAN
+1924 SNGWEYLIVDQKQAGG
-1938 EGTGKVWK
+1938 EIWK
-1946 LIRGTETSESDVY
+1946 IIKGTETSEA
-1959 NVRAEAWDF
+1959 NVFNLRAEVHSTT
-1968 ALGEEIQ
+1968 Q
-1975 TDVSISN
+1975 TDVSVSN
-1982 AIGSTVDLVIPASYS
+1982 GSGSDVIITTPAAFG
-1997 DRPTGAG
+1997 DAPAG
-2004 DVTTPNPTVQ
+2004 SGDATTPNAEVQ
-2014 AYYDQNPW
+2014 AYYDQAPW
-2022 NIELPLVPFTITYTR
+2022 SIDLPIAPFDIIITKP
-2037 AGIGRLEVYYRGLD
+2037 GLGRLEVEYRSTG
-2051 GVMGL
+2051 GVDAYKVSESGST
-2056 KIIPYGADAST
+2056 AD
-2067 TITLDETEV
+2067 ITLDETEV
-2076 AVNSTPV
+2076 ATNTTVTWTYSFASEGTGVFGIGST
-2083 ATVSSA
+2083 TISNVSQTIQPNPQS
-2089 DTNGLGVGINET
+2089 GLY
-2101 LILGVTLNIE
+2101 
-2111 VSGNNLKASSFDR
+2111 SASSTGSGTFVSVGFDGSKLNLVGNDLNMVR
-2124 PFTTVQAAAR
+2124 TPEA
-2134 YNNATLTGDTFNQ
+2134 
-2147 KIYLSGKNLM
+2147 KI
-2157 PEEVSEATLSQIW
+2157 SQIW
-2170 LEGMCNETQ
+2170 LEGM
-2179 TANSAP
+2179 
-2185 MHVILRQE
+2185 
-2193 NADATVTNAAYWFG
+2193 AYD
-2207 AQQSRF
+2207 
-2213 EYNEQ
+2213 
-2218 KMSFTSTTSNADD
+2218 TSTSIVEANLAPLHRMMRLQSNTT
-2231 QDRACSFMLHTGT
+2231 FFGFE
-2244 SLTADDAQNI
+2244 TA
-2254 ATLANEYFSIFTVPT
+2254 IFRYV
-2269 SLNAAQISTLVEEDI
+2269 STLVTFDSTSAIKDAEEVLSFMRSTDQPSVQPQVASNNATPSEFVSITQLPLVVSAAEIGGIVI
-2284 EGILDRRDLTK
+2284 EDVEKSLNDLTN
-2295 DNTFRIGLGIPT
+2295 DVLGDVSFGIPPSEPYPGSGSL
-2307 KKS
+2307 KE